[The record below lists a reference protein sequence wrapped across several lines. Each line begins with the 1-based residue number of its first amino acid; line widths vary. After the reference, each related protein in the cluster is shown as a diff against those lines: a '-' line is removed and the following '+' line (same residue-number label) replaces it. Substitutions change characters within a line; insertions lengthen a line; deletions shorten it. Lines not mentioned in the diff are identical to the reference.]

1 MFRSVAGVV
10 VLEVNY
16 SVSSSTFGR
25 WWNVQITPD
34 VVLPISS
41 GLMGVLINILLVYFV
56 SLCALKS
63 MAITRVLVLLLLLR
77 LKPFISV
84 LIHVPIPV
92 ALRASVDVVLVL
104 AAIAFVAPRVSA
116 LVELAAGVA
125 LRLRAV
131 ISLTVIRVTLLKLI
145 VVFIVTICTLP
156 VLLGVTT
163 AADGRVARP
172 RHARHILTLTFL
184 HHWRSISVVVLTLA
198 STLVSVV
205 IEPTSVLGKP
215 SPHLFEVGVLL
226 VAPSSVH
233 TFFLLVVAS
242 THAALNFSTSRLG
255 VGAVLL
261 TLRLAGRLTVVI

>member
-1 MFRSVAGVV
+1 M
-10 VLEVNY
+10 VLEVHY

-25 WWNVQITPD
+25 RGNVQITPD

-41 GLMGVLINILLVYFV
+41 GLMGVLINIALVYFV

-63 MAITRVLVLLLLLR
+63 MAVTRVLVLLLR
-77 LKPFISV
+77 LKPFVSV
-84 LIHVPIPV
+84 LIHVPVPV

-145 VVFIVTICTLP
+145 AVFIVTICTLP
-156 VLLGVTT
+156 VLLRVTT

-172 RHARHILTLTFL
+172 RHACHILTLTFL
-184 HHWRSISVVVLTLA
+184 HDWRSISVVVLTLA
-198 STLVSVV
+198 STLVSV
-205 IEPTSVLGKP
+205 IKPTSVLGEP
-215 SPHLFEVGVLL
+215 SPHLLEVGVLL

-233 TFFLLVVAS
+233 TFVLLVVAS
-242 THAALNFSTSRLG
+242 THAALNFTSSRLR
-255 VGAVLL
+255 VGAVLV
-261 TLRLAGRLTVVI
+261 TLRLAGRVTVVIGRDVNV